1 GRTYLAQA
9 AASMD
14 IYPET
19 KFPPADSSFRAD
31 YLKAAATANAKKR
44 REIVAKMQKEEF
56 EKGGY
61 IIPFFNNFADAYSS
75 KIKGVVARPSQL
87 NMDYYAHGF
96 KYISLG

>member
-1 GRTYLAQA
+1 
-9 AASMD
+9 M
-14 IYPET
+14 
-19 KFPPADSSFRAD
+19 
-31 YLKAAATANAKKR
+31 KAAGTANAKKR

-56 EKGGY
+56 DKGGY